1 VSPGRSEIAFRT
13 AGVLGAVFIR
23 GLFRTTSV
31 ERIGREHY
39 QRFRNERSPVIFV
52 FWHGQLLP
60 LLYHHRNQ
68 GAVVLVSEHADGE
81 YVTRVIERM
90 GFGTT
95 RGSST
100 RGGTKA
106 LKGLIRA
113 ARDGHDLGVTPDGP
127 GGPARQF
134 KPGALLAAAVTG
146 LPIIPVAAGASSAWR
161 ASSWDGFLIPKPF
174 TRVRLHYGP
183 PYWVERGAGED
194 ALARHARVLE
204 DILNEMTAAIEAGR
218 RSAAPA
224 PGEARA

>member
-1 VSPGRSEIAFRT
+1 VSAGRTELTFR
-13 AGVLGAVFIR
+13 AAGLVGGVLVR
-23 GLFRTTSV
+23 GLFLTTSA

-60 LLYHHRNQ
+60 LLYHHRNED
-68 GAVVLVSEHADGE
+68 AVVLVSEHADGE
-81 YVTRVIERM
+81 YITRVIERM
-90 GFGTT
+90 GFRTT

-113 ARDGHDLGVTPDGP
+113 ARDGHDLGITPDGP
-127 GGPARQF
+127 GGPARQL
-134 KPGALLAAAVTG
+134 KPGALLAAALTG

-174 TRVRLHYGP
+174 ARVRLCYGP
-183 PYWVERGAGED
+183 PYWVERDAGEE
-194 ALARHARVLE
+194 ALAKHARVLE
-204 DILNEMTAAIEAGR
+204 DILNELTAATEGGR
-218 RSAAPA
+218 PAAAPA
-224 PGEARA
+224 AGGARA